1 MIGGNVMKYSR
12 HSKILEIIEN
22 VEVETQEDL
31 ARSLRDCGFN
41 VTQATVSRD
50 IKELRLIKVLTKSG
64 RYKYA
69 TIRQHENTIT
79 ERFIKIFKDSVV
91 SIDNAENIIV
101 VKTLIGAAN
110 AAAAA
115 LDALDL
121 KEAVGTI
128 AGDDTIFVLMRTT
141 ADVKP
146 TIEIL
151 NNILG

>member
-1 MIGGNVMKYSR
+1 MKYSR

-22 VEVETQEDL
+22 EEIETQEDL
-31 ARSLRDCGFN
+31 ASSLRECGFN

-69 TIRQHENTIT
+69 TIKQHENTIT

-101 VKTLIGAAN
+101 IKTLIGAAN

-115 LDALDL
+115 LDALDI
-121 KEAVGTI
+121 KDAVGTI

-141 ADVKP
+141 DLVPGA
-146 TIEIL
+146 IEIL
-151 NNILG
+151 DDILG

>member
-1 MIGGNVMKYSR
+1 MKYSR
-12 HSKILEIIEN
+12 HSRILEIIEN
-22 VEVETQEDL
+22 EEIETQEDL
-31 ARSLRDCGFN
+31 ASSLRDCGFN

-50 IKELRLIKVLTKSG
+50 IKELRLIKVLTKDG

-69 TIRQHENTIT
+69 TIKQHENTIT

-101 VKTLIGAAN
+101 IKTLIGAAN

-115 LDALDL
+115 LDALDI

-128 AGDDTIFVLMRTT
+128 AGDDTIFILMRTND
-141 ADVKP
+141 DVKP
-146 TIEIL
+146 TIAIL
-151 NNILG
+151 EELL